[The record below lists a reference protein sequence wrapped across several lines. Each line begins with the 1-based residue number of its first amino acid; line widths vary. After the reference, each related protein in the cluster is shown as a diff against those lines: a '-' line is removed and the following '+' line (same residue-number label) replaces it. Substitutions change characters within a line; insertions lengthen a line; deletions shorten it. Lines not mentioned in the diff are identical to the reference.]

1 MRVWMDVSTCAVK
14 RDEMVEFFT
23 GVQGLSFLERVSN
36 TYYVTFFIPRG
47 VILRHQ

>member
-14 RDEMVEFFT
+14 RDEMVESFT